1 LEVKIDD
8 SVKWGRRIYYGQ
20 TENKLELEI
29 FSVKQENSVEN
40 SQESFQGGVL
50 NSTYNPSSYRL

>member
-1 LEVKIDD
+1 VGQEDIFQ
-8 SVKWGRRIYYGQ
+8 Q

-29 FSVKQENSVEN
+29 FCVKQENSVEN